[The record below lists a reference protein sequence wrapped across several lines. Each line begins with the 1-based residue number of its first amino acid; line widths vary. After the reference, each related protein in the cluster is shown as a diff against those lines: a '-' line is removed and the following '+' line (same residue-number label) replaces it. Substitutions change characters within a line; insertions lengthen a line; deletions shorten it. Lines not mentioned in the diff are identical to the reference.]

1 MQENCCTGG
10 GCQCHSSRTCMS
22 KVPIFSSLNQEE
34 MAQIA
39 AIITDKEYKKGES
52 IYAFGETGKC
62 LYVINEGKV
71 KIFRMSEAGKE
82 QIIRILHPG
91 DFMGELSL
99 FAHSAVNDSAEA
111 LEPTA
116 MCVIDGNK
124 LNQIMKNV
132 PGIAVKIIEELSKR
146 LLNAENLIESLGLH
160 DVEQRIADTM
170 LRMSEGQEEIILSIT
185 KKDLAAHMGMSQ
197 ETLSR
202 KLTQFQEMGW
212 IKQDGRKKIQILDR
226 ESLQTIA
233 GL

>member
-1 MQENCCTGG
+1 MQENCCATS

-52 IYAFGETGKC
+52 IYTYGETGKC
-62 LYVINEGKV
+62 QYVIYEGKV

-116 MCVIDGNK
+116 ICVIDGNK
-124 LNQIMKNV
+124 LTHIMKSV
-132 PGIAVKIIEELSKR
+132 PRIAVNIVEELSNR
-146 LLNAENLIESLGLH
+146 LL
-160 DVEQRIADTM
+160 
-170 LRMSEGQEEIILSIT
+170 
-185 KKDLAAHMGMSQ
+185 
-197 ETLSR
+197 
-202 KLTQFQEMGW
+202 
-212 IKQDGRKKIQILDR
+212 
-226 ESLQTIA
+226 
-233 GL
+233 